1 MDNRSFLSI
10 NNYTNLDLTNAITLV
25 VAYIPLIFVIV
36 LIYSWIKKED
46 KHKDIVLYSIYAAI
60 LGFAINFVMESLFLN
75 PSETFSDPVTFMF
88 SVALTTV
95 YFKETRKTG
104 MILLILGLAVAFM
117 STYGIYLPLDV
128 LESAVIAVI
137 STLIIYII
145 KEKLVSLNQIFKL
158 IYIILK

>member
-1 MDNRSFLSI
+1 MNSI
-10 NNYTNLDLTNAITLV
+10 PLFISTNQYINLDLLMNSITL
-25 VAYIPLIFVIV
+25 YIPLIFVIWI
-36 LIYSWIKKED
+36 IYLWIKKED

-60 LGFAINFVMESLFLN
+60 LGFAINFVVESLFLN
-75 PSETFSDPVTFMF
+75 PFETFSDPVTFMF
-88 SVALTTV
+88 SAALIMV

-117 STYGIYLPLDV
+117 SIYSIQLPLDV

-137 STLIIYII
+137 STVIIYLI